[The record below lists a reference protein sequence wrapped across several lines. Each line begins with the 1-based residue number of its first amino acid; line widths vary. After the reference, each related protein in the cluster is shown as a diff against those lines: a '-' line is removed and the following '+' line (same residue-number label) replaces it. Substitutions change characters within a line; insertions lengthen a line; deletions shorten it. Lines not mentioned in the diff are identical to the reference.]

1 MQKISGFG
9 GFFFRARDPEAL
21 GRWYEEQFGINWVG
35 SSEIWHQEAGPTVFA
50 PFAADTDYFGR
61 QEQAFMV
68 NFRVD
73 NLDALLEQLR
83 SAGVRID
90 EMRMEESYGRFA
102 WVYDPEGNKIELWE
116 PSDESKA
123 KEGST
128 PA

>member
-21 GRWYEEQFGINWVG
+21 GRWYEEQFGINSMG
-35 SSEIWHQEAGPTVFA
+35 SNEVWRQEAGPTVFA

-73 NLDALLEQLR
+73 DLDAMLEQLR
-83 SAGVRID
+83 AAGVRID
-90 EMRMEESYGRFA
+90 ETRMEESYGRFA

-116 PSDESKA
+116 PSVESK
-123 KEGST
+123 
-128 PA
+128 